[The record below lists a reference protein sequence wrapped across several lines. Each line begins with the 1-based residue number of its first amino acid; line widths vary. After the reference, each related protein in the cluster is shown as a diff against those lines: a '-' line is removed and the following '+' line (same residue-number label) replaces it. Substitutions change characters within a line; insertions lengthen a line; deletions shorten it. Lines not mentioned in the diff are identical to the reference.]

1 LKRMLTGF
9 RRTSIVTRII
19 NIRRESEIETIT
31 MQTVTPPPITIGTPP
46 RTTIMIS
53 TITMIPTPPPI
64 ITIVIETI
72 LLTTPTPQITIE
84 GVPPLIG
91 TIGIILPLVTII
103 TAERRDP
110 MRRGLVGEIAK
121 NMIRRNMMTTKSC
134 LRKKKMRCFS
144 RHLIVS
150 LYCHLPSRYSS
161 NSNNNRLRYMRR
173 LRRWLPLFLKSF

>member
-1 LKRMLTGF
+1 MKRMLTGF

-19 NIRRESEIETIT
+19 NIRRESEIVGTIT
-31 MQTVTPPPITIGTPP
+31 TQRDTLPPITIGTRH

-53 TITMIPTPPPI
+53 TITMIVTLPPI

-72 LLTTPTPQITIE
+72 LHT
-84 GVPPLIG
+84 
-91 TIGIILPLVTII
+91 TII
-103 TAERRDP
+103 MIVGMKGITPLLVIIIIERRDL
-110 MRRGLVGEIAK
+110 MRRDLVGEIAK